1 MPPDWSRTVPFR
13 ATSAQRMR
21 PWKAPGGLP
30 PSAEALPA
38 DPAVSAL
45 PALSA
50 FAAESAAAARR
61 ANLLLVA
68 LRASLTRPSLA
79 SLISV
84 PVRALRRTRSA
95 GIERGRML
103 VPLMRLTAYADPP
116 RATTSAST
124 ATVMAGDGQ
133 RKRRGRLGKGSW
145 RAAGPVLPRRDRLT
159 ED

>member
-1 MPPDWSRTVPFR
+1 MPPDWSRTLP
-13 ATSAQRMR
+13 AWLTSAHRMR

-50 FAAESAAAARR
+50 LAAESAAAARR

-68 LRASLTRPSLA
+68 LRASLTRASLA

-103 VPLMRLTAYADPP
+103 VPLMRLAAYAELP
-116 RATTSAST
+116 RAPTSART
-124 ATVMAGDGQ
+124 APVLAGDG
-133 RKRRGRLGKGSW
+133 RGGG
-145 RAAGPVLPRRDRLT
+145 GGGVG
-159 ED
+159 E